1 MHAEL
6 LAIGSELT
14 QGHTVNT
21 NAAYLARRL
30 GELGIA
36 VTRQVVVADD
46 RTAIVESLRAALDHS
61 DLVITTGGLGPTF
74 DDLTVE
80 AIADATNR
88 PLATRPEVARAIR
101 TFYRRHRRRLN
112 RLALRQ
118 ACLPVGALALPN
130 PVGTAPG
137 VWLPLDLPAPRLG
150 VQRAARQAG
159 GALLVAL
166 PGVPREMQAIMEDS
180 VLPRLRRRTGR
191 PFIASRTI
199 RTVGLVELQ
208 IQAVL
213 RQLSIPAFVQ
223 VGLYPHLGAVD
234 VRLTATGTPQQRALR
249 TLNRLERALRRRL
262 GSAVYG
268 LDEQMLEGVVG
279 EALARQHKTLA
290 VAESC
295 TGGLV
300 SDRITNV
307 PGSSR
312 YFLLSVVVYG
322 NRMKE
327 TLLGVASSLLA
338 RHGAVSAP
346 VAAAMAQGVRKQADS
361 AIGLAITGIAGPTGA
376 TPNKPV
382 GLVYLA
388 LADRRRNA
396 VKRCHFRGDRVAI
409 KYQASQAA
417 LDGLRRWV
425 LGLVD

>member
-1 MHAEL
+1 
-6 LAIGSELT
+6 
-14 QGHTVNT
+14 
-21 NAAYLARRL
+21 
-30 GELGIA
+30 
-36 VTRQVVVADD
+36 
-46 RTAIVESLRAALDHS
+46 
-61 DLVITTGGLGPTF
+61 
-74 DDLTVE
+74 
-80 AIADATNR
+80 
-88 PLATRPEVARAIR
+88 
-101 TFYRRHRRRLN
+101 
-112 RLALRQ
+112 
-118 ACLPVGALALPN
+118 
-130 PVGTAPG
+130 
-137 VWLPLDLPAPRLG
+137 
-150 VQRAARQAG
+150 
-159 GALLVAL
+159 
-166 PGVPREMQAIMEDS
+166 MQAIMEVS
-180 VLPRLRRRTGR
+180 VLPRLRQQARG
-191 PFIASRTI
+191 PAILSRTV
-199 RTVGLVELQ
+199 RTVALVELQ

-234 VRLTATGTPQQRALR
+234 VRLTATGTSPQRALR

-268 LDEQMLEGVVG
+268 MDEQTLEGVVG

-327 TLLGVASSLLA
+327 TLLGVAPSLLA

-346 VAAAMAQGVRKQADS
+346 VAKAMAQGVRKQADS
-361 AIGLAITGIAGPTGA
+361 AIGLAITGIAGPAGA

-388 LADRRRNA
+388 LADGRGTVGRR
-396 VKRCHFRGDRVAI
+396 CQFHGDRLAI
-409 KYQASQAA
+409 KFQASQAA
-417 LDGLRRWV
+417 LDLVRRRV
-425 LGLVD
+425 LTRPD